1 MKLSRYFSLEE
12 FLVSQTAERHGIDMT
27 PSQDVID
34 NLQTLVSTCLQ
45 PLRDALGN
53 VIYISSGY
61 RPVEVNRLIGGS
73 ATSQHVYGN
82 AADFSVVGMTPFEV
96 CNAVVNM
103 ELPFDQ
109 IILEFPPNGWVHLGV
124 SNILRA
130 QQLTAYRTGGKVR
143 YINGINQHAIR
154 DSVF

>member
-1 MKLSRYFSLEE
+1 MKLSRHFSLEE

-27 PSQDVID
+27 PSQDVLD

-45 PLRDALGN
+45 PLRDALGS

-109 IILEFPPNGWVHLGV
+109 IIHEFGKWTHLGIRGV
-124 SNILRA
+124 LRGES
-130 QQLTAYRTGGKVR
+130 LTAYKRDGKTA
-143 YINGINQHAIR
+143 YISGIYR
-154 DSVF
+154 MSEL